1 MNAKIEPATA
11 NRSSA
16 PDRVGVIALLVGAA
30 IIAWSGILVRF
41 LDEGLT
47 SVAVGRASVGLVAL
61 VILAQPPLFGAFRL
75 GQSGRGDDRAADD
88 RRRNRTRLRAALP
101 SGYGDSH
108 DPRSAERNSASM
120 TRMFKTA
127 SSIGNSRGAFPAIAR
142 ENASPCSVY

>member
-61 VILAQPPLFGAFRL
+61 VILAQPPFSALFAWGSLGEVMTALQMTGGAIILASVLLSRPATATPTIL
-75 GQSGRGDDRAADD
+75 VPPNETA
-88 RRRNRTRLRAALP
+88 RR
-101 SGYGDSH
+101 
-108 DPRSAERNSASM
+108 
-120 TRMFKTA
+120 
-127 SSIGNSRGAFPAIAR
+127 
-142 ENASPCSVY
+142 